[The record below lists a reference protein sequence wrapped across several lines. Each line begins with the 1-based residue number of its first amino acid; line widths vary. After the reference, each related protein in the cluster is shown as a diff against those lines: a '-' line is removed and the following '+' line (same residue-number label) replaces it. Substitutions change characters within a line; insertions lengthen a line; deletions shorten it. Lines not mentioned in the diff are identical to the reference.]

1 MFQRFGVLMCGV
13 LCLFTCSE
21 STRANQKPTAPKEK
35 VTKDQ
40 LVKLGEM
47 TGTISWVDLELR
59 AILFDYAVQIPP
71 NGDEKHILVH
81 LDAAEGL
88 IVRLPEPPGKFDKRG
103 KPLVYTAKE
112 LKELRGP
119 DPKQPGFT
127 GDFSNLKNGQKVLV
141 TLAQKKEV
149 LAAQKEALTAKKPVP
164 KKPVAKK
171 PTPTKTKTKK
181 DDEPEPPAG
190 PMYEKAFMT
199 RVVVLAH
206 PPPE

>member
-1 MFQRFGVLMCGV
+1 MFQRFGILMCGV
-13 LCLFTCSE
+13 LCLFRCAD
-21 STRANQKPTAPKEK
+21 STGADKKPPAPKEK
-35 VTKDQ
+35 VAKDQ
-40 LVKLGEM
+40 LVRLGEM
-47 TGTISWVDLELR
+47 TGTVAWVELESR
-59 AILFDYAVQIPP
+59 AILFDYVVRTPLP
-71 NGDEKHILVH
+71 NSEEKQVILH

-88 IVRLPEPPGKFDKRG
+88 IVRLPQPAGKFDKRG

-127 GDFSNLKNGQKVLV
+127 GDFSNLKNGQTVLV

-149 LAAQKEALTAKKPVP
+149 LAAKKEAVP

-171 PTPTKTKTKK
+171 PTPSKTKAKK
-181 DDEPEPPAG
+181 DAEPEPPPP

-199 RVVVLAH
+199 RVVILVD